1 MNNIIKLS
9 LFLGIFMFI
18 LGSCNKTVAPVS
30 EPEQTLFE
38 NISGCCPVDVICYF
52 DGISYI
58 NLRKDTMLIKNAKGI
73 LISGGGITIVNLNN
87 NNVDPKR
94 FPLFNIKKENLYACN
109 MPIKLQLEPGKQRNI
124 EFDFTL
130 LYKIIPPSVSLFGYP
145 IELHRVKVLPD

>member
-38 NISGCCPVDVICYF
+38 NIPTCCKLVTCNYSDPSFIK
-52 DGISYI
+52 
-58 NLRKDTMLIKNAKGI
+58 LRSDTMVIRNVKGI
-73 LISGGGITIVNLNN
+73 LSTSKRIGIVDLQNN
-87 NNVDPKR
+87 YIDPKR
-94 FPLFNIKKENLYACN
+94 FPGWNNGREPLYACN
-109 MPIKLQLEPGKQRNI
+109 MPSKLQLEPGQKRNI